1 MRDNGMTTG
10 RVIELR
16 DGQIIVSR
24 ADEAGRIVFANQDF
38 VEISGFSEAEL
49 LGQPHNIIRH
59 PDMPAAV
66 FADMWRDIKAGRPWV
81 GTIKN
86 RCKNGDAYWV
96 EAHVSPLWEGDHL
109 AGYLS
114 MRRKA
119 RPEQIQA
126 AEKLYGELRDGSASG
141 PIFAHGTAH
150 RRGLLGCL
158 RRAVRQASLGS
169 KLVLASLLAAIVI
182 LGITSYLL
190 ATHITRSLDNNAR
203 LQLSHDVGLLRAAIS
218 SRIDNANST
227 AIEYSKILADQIDET
242 LGGQHNASRESFLA
256 LLAANGKSSGKPLDL
271 FLRDLRG
278 SGSIFVLTPQGF
290 ERRLSTAL
298 NERGE
303 SAIGSYLATDHPAHA
318 TLLAG
323 QPYVGPARIFGRQY
337 LSRYTP
343 IFDARGRVMGASGIA
358 IDIGEQLEPLK
369 AQLRAIQV
377 GNSGYYYIIDVTPG
391 RYFGE
396 LVLHPYKEGRNLLDF
411 KLDGGAQLV
420 NKMIKQQRGEITYF
434 WKNEEAGENHSH
446 KKLVIFETLD
456 MPHWIIA
463 GGTTMDE
470 FTALT
475 QHIVWLVVAGGL
487 AMAGAIFAVIV
498 LLLRKLV
505 LEPLNSQVLPTF
517 RAISSGNFETPLDV
531 QGDDEIAHLLLG
543 LESLRNR
550 LAFDNDR
557 ERALARARESA
568 RQAAEALAQARADF
582 LANMSH
588 EIRTPL
594 NGVIGLS
601 HLLQRSPLTPHDMDY
616 VRRIE
621 SAGKLLL
628 AIVNDILDFS
638 KIDAGGLQLE
648 EEDFDLDEILDN
660 LSNLMRSKAQEKKLI
675 LEYVVAPDVPH
686 SLRGDTLRL
695 SQVLANLVGNAIK
708 FTEQGGVTVHIDCL
722 QHGTDR
728 VALEFRIQ
736 DTGIGMS
743 AEQQEQLFQAFTQ
756 ADNSVT
762 RKYGGT
768 GLGLAITKRLIEK
781 MGGSIAVDSTPHAGS
796 TFIVRMSLAR
806 GTTAERQ
813 PATSNYRFL
822 VVDDNELARHV
833 LARLLQK
840 HGCTVDTDDSGSA
853 ALTRLR
859 TDERGFDCIMIDLN
873 MPGIDGLTLAGM
885 LRSKLGKRTHLV
897 MVTSE
902 NPQAADLRGSLDVF
916 DEIIEKPATSAR
928 VREILAHMQ
937 SRDERPIVRAAP
949 VPAMPLSGTTVL
961 VAEDVPTNQ
970 LVVRE
975 LLESLGATVRLA
987 DNGAL
992 ALRQLAEH
1000 GDQIDLILM
1009 DIQMPELD
1017 GIEATRRIRA
1027 GSIRPDIPIIALTAH
1042 ALEDERQRTAIAGM
1056 NDFLTKPIDP
1066 DQLLDKVRR
1075 YARPKAAMARPSIT
1089 QPPEGPTTQRVAAAP
1104 REPALGKQQ
1113 AAATVEP
1120 FPALPGIDSTDGLR
1134 RMMNKASLYEKVL
1147 RDFRTRF
1154 TGEAERIRQA
1164 IAAGDRDSATRMAH
1178 SVKGTGGTIGA
1189 RELFARAQAL
1199 EESIKGARP
1208 DQGEQ
1213 LSAFESELEYVLG
1226 GIAAA
1231 FPPRP

>member
-16 DGQIIVSR
+16 DGQLIVSR
-24 ADEAGRIVFANQDF
+24 ADEAGCIVFANTDF
-38 VEISGFSEAEL
+38 IEISGFSEAEL

-81 GTIKN
+81 GMLKN

-96 EAHVSPLWEGDHL
+96 EAHVSPIWEGDRL

-119 RPEQIQA
+119 SPEQVQA
-126 AEKLYGELRDGSASG
+126 AETLYAELRDGAGSGSG
-141 PIFAHGTAH
+141 PIFEHGSAHG
-150 RRGLLGCL
+150 RGPFARL
-158 RRAVRQASLGS
+158 RRALRRASLGS

-182 LGITSYLL
+182 LGITTFLL
-190 ATHITRSLDNNAR
+190 ATHITRSLDDNAHQ
-203 LQLSHDVGLLRAAIS
+203 QLSHDVGLLRAAIS
-218 SRIDNANST
+218 SRIDNANSA

-242 LGGQHNASRESFLA
+242 LGGPNQASRETFVA
-256 LLAANGKSSGKPLDL
+256 LLAASGKSSGKPLDL

-290 ERRLSTAL
+290 ERRLTTAI
-298 NERGE
+298 NEQGE
-303 SAIGSYLATDHPAHA
+303 SAVGSYLATDHPAHA
-318 TLLAG
+318 ALLAG
-323 QPYVGPARIFGRQY
+323 QPYVGPVRVFGRQY

-343 IFDARGRVMGASGIA
+343 IFDAQGQVMGASGIA
-358 IDIGEQLEPLK
+358 IDIGQQLEPLK

-377 GNSGYYYIIDVTPG
+377 GRSGYYYIIDVTPG
-391 RYFGE
+391 KHFGE
-396 LVLHPYKEGRNLLDF
+396 LILHPYKEGQSLLDF
-411 KLDGGAQLV
+411 RIDGGEQLV
-420 NKMIKQQRGEITYF
+420 NKMLEQQRGEVTYY
-434 WKNEEAGENHSH
+434 WKNEEAGEKQAHR
-446 KKLVIFETLD
+446 KLVIFETLD
-456 MPHWIIA
+456 TPQWIIA
-463 GGTTMDE
+463 GGTTVDE

-505 LEPLNSQVLPTF
+505 LEPLNNQVLPTF

-531 QGDDEIAHLLLG
+531 QGDDEIGRLLLG

-557 ERALARARESA
+557 ERALGRAREGA

-601 HLLQRSPLTPHDMDY
+601 HLLQKSPLKPRDMDY

-638 KIDAGGLQLE
+638 RIDAGGLQLE
-648 EEDFDLDEILDN
+648 EEDFDLDEVLDN
-660 LSNLMRSKAQEKKLI
+660 LSNLLRTKAQEKKLV
-675 LEYVVAPDVPH
+675 LEYEVATNVPH

-695 SQVLANLVGNAIK
+695 SQVLINLVGNAIK

-722 QHGTDR
+722 EHSAGQA
-728 VALEFRIQ
+728 VLQFRIA

-743 AEQQEQLFQAFTQ
+743 AEQQAQLFQAFTQ
-756 ADNSVT
+756 ADTSIT

-768 GLGLAITKRLIEK
+768 GLGLVITQRLIEK
-781 MGGSIAVDSTPHAGS
+781 MGGTIAVDSTPEVGS
-796 TFIVRMSLAR
+796 TFTFQLPLAC
-806 GTTAERQ
+806 GESAETPQ
-813 PATSNYRFL
+813 AVTNCRFL
-822 VVDDNELARHV
+822 VVDDNELARRV

-840 HGCTVDTDDSGSA
+840 HGCTAETDDSGSA

-859 TDERGFDCIMIDLN
+859 TDERGFDCVMIDLN
-873 MPGIDGLTLAGM
+873 MPGIDGLALAGM
-885 LRSKLGKRTHLV
+885 LRSKLGQRTHLV
-897 MVTSE
+897 MVTSD
-902 NPQAADLRGSLDVF
+902 NPQAADLRGALDVF
-916 DEIIEKPATSAR
+916 DEVIEKPVTSAR
-928 VREILAHMQ
+928 VKEILAHMQ
-937 SRDERPIVRAAP
+937 RRDDHPEPLPAA
-949 VPAMPLSGTTVL
+949 ADQAPLRGTCIL

-975 LLESLGATVRLA
+975 LLESFGATVRVA

-1000 GDQIDLILM
+1000 GEQIDLILM

-1017 GIEATRRIRA
+1017 GLEATRRIRA
-1027 GSIRPDIPIIALTAH
+1027 GRNRPTIPIIALTAH
-1042 ALEDERQRTAIAGM
+1042 ALENERQRTAEAGM

-1066 DQLLDKVRR
+1066 DELLAKVRR
-1075 YARPKAAMARPSIT
+1075 YARPQPETRMAPAPAVTAAVPQAAEPPAR
-1089 QPPEGPTTQRVAAAP
+1089 QP
-1104 REPALGKQQ
+1104 Q
-1113 AAATVEP
+1113 AAAVAASAAD
-1120 FPALPGIDSTDGLR
+1120 FPAIPGIDVGDGLR
-1134 RMMNKASLYEKVL
+1134 RMMNKAALYEKVL
-1147 RDFRTRF
+1147 RDFHTRF
-1154 TGEAERIRQA
+1154 SGEPERIRQA
-1164 IAAGDRDSATRMAH
+1164 LAAGDRDSATRMAH

-1189 RELFARAQAL
+1189 RDLFAHAKEL
-1199 EESIKGARP
+1199 EESIKGALP
-1208 DQGEQ
+1208 DQAER
-1213 LSAFESELEYVLG
+1213 LSAFESELETVLN

-1231 FPPRP
+1231 FPPHL